1 MRRKSDM
8 WQDFSETGAA
18 FLPGEGEQAASAAAA
33 DVRERLAIVEE
44 QLRSQFTSMAAYAQ
58 ISQQAIDT
66 ARAESRADLD
76 REKAMIISLVER
88 LRGEVTPAMGTPI
101 TTASVASA
109 AGANTSDLTSMARI
123 AMLEDRFEQ
132 LSRQFAQTL
141 KYQEDLANS
150 IALMFER
157 QLQEN
162 GWLANCGQAAV

>member
-8 WQDFSETGAA
+8 WQDFSETGAS
-18 FLPGEGEQAASAAAA
+18 FLPGEGEQAATAAAA
-33 DVRERLAIVEE
+33 DVRERLAMVEE

-76 REKAMIISLVER
+76 REKAMLISLVER

-101 TTASVASA
+101 TPAAPVSTVATATDVTA
-109 AGANTSDLTSMARI
+109 MARI

-141 KYQEDLANS
+141 RYQEDLANS